1 MPAPQEIVLDLLYAR
16 WRGQTAHAGAELG
29 VFDAVDWVPRPA
41 AEIARQ
47 LGLDP
52 ALGLRLLRALGAL
65 GLLDEHAGDRFAVT
79 EAGELLRADH
89 PASMRDALLLRE
101 GPEHTAIW
109 KHLPAMIRDGRQDGF
124 VREFGARGFDYAAT
138 HPAYRQAFDAGM
150 TSQSRLQSGW
160 TMAALQDAALDSI
173 EHLCDIGGG
182 HGHLLCHL
190 LERHPRLRGTVLE
203 RPGVLEGGRVP
214 WAERLGVADRCNAIE
229 GDMFEDVPAA
239 DAYILKMILHDWH
252 DDECVHLLKR
262 LHARAAPEGRVFV
275 VEHVIPASGK
285 PDYAYLY
292 DMHMLCWGPGRERT
306 EDEYADLLRLAG
318 WSFVG
323 TTFAPNGVLG
333 VVEGE
338 KLP

>member
-1 MPAPQEIVLDLLYAR
+1 MPTPQELVLDLLYAR

-29 VFDAVDWVPRPA
+29 IFEVVDWVPKTA
-41 AEIARQ
+41 ADIAGE
-47 LGLDP
+47 LGLDA
-52 ALGLRLLRALGAL
+52 ALALRLLRALGAL
-65 GLLDEHAGDRFAVT
+65 GLLDEHAGGRFAMT

-89 PASMRDALLLRE
+89 AESLRDALLLRE
-101 GPEHTAIW
+101 GPEHRAIW

-124 VREFGARGFDYAAT
+124 VREFGMPGFDYAAS
-138 HPAYRQAFDAGM
+138 HPAYRKAFDAGM
-150 TSQSRLQSGW
+150 TSQSRLQTGW
-160 TMAALQDAALDSI
+160 TMAALQGADVDAI
-173 EHLCDIGGG
+173 EHLCDVGGG
-182 HGHLLCHL
+182 HGHLLA
-190 LERHPRLRGTVLE
+190 RQPRLRGTVLE
-203 RPGVLEGGRVP
+203 QPGVLVGGRVP
-214 WAERLGVADRCNAIE
+214 WAERLGVADRCTAVE

-252 DDECVHLLKR
+252 DDQCVHLLQR
-262 LHARAAPEGRVFV
+262 LHGRATGEGRLFV

-285 PDYAYLY
+285 PDYAALY

-323 TTFAPNGVLG
+323 VSYAPNGVLG

-338 KLP
+338 RLP